1 MARHKKFKEDPS
13 VKDEFE
19 SLLRTDEL
27 SEGLL
32 YQFARKGVYH
42 TKLVNEYKKKIP
54 KRMKSRSTSKTKYTK
69 INYKKLQMQ
78 NPPDLF
84 KVARL
89 GLAKKVRI
97 WQGSR

>member
-42 TKLVNEYKKKIP
+42 TKLVNEYKKKRP
-54 KRMKSRSTSKTKYTK
+54 KRMKSRSTSNTKYTK
-69 INYKKLQMQ
+69 INYKKITNAKSARPLQGGA
-78 NPPDLF
+78 PG
-84 KVARL
+84 L
-89 GLAKKVRI
+89 GKK
-97 WQGSR
+97 S